1 MDEYFTPIHTYQVCC
16 LCLCEGHIYCICMC
30 ITFTVT
36 YCNLC
41 VCVHVR
47 VTQVCNVMSPS
58 QNNWLR
64 SGWIP
69 RDGARR
75 IYIEV
80 KFTLRDCNSM
90 PGVLGTC
97 KVTLRGEDG
106 GEERGGGE
114 R

>member
-1 MDEYFTPIHTYQVCC
+1 M
-16 LCLCEGHIYCICMC
+16 YCSQLTHKAELLSLRTDKFV
-30 ITFTVT
+30 ITTKIISFFFFFLAFLAA
-36 YCNLC
+36 N
-41 VCVHVR
+41 
-47 VTQVCNVMSPS
+47 QVCNVMSPS

-64 SGWIP
+64 TGWIP

-97 KVTLRGEDG
+97 KVRLQA
-106 GEERGGGE
+106 GGGPGVLMSVITQL
-114 R
+114 